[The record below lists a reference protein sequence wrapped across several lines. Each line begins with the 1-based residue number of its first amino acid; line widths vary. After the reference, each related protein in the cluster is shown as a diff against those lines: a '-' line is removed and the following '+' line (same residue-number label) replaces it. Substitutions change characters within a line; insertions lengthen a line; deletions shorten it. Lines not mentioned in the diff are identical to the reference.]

1 MSMSKKFNNWL
12 QIKVFAGLGLL
23 LFSTAVSVTYLNLL
37 AQDSHKNQE
46 LLSHVRQLDVQGQ
59 AIKRRAITYASNA
72 PRDFAP
78 YERDLLIFYPDFTK
92 DLQAFDKQV
101 LRLVKMERELPRSA
115 LHSKN
120 DILKTSISN
129 LKSNWVGFKQGFQE
143 KIGPN
148 INEPRLEWGADYVK
162 DNQELINSIT
172 GNLIVTIDNAIQNQ
186 LNTNK
191 GLSQLAMGGAC
202 VLLILGMIWFYF
214 RVVRRITLAVKGCQR
229 VAQGDFGYQL
239 TIKGNDELS
248 ALAMAFNTLS
258 ARTRFVL
265 TMLTKMHRHGSAE
278 SKVDALWKEAGNY
291 LPIQWLGLWKVNREN
306 DCLEF
311 MSIRSDRSMHSSLQ
325 KSLIKAASD
334 DQHLLEIS
342 KQSLPVKYDNLPRAV
357 TSIPSAKLM
366 RELLKLGLLNSQLIV
381 PLTSDDGWEGILVF
395 VATKTSAYSD
405 EQIELIGNLSPYIAN
420 GFSQIK
426 KPKQKPQVLKTA

>member
-1 MSMSKKFNNWL
+1 MSKKFNNWL

-23 LFSTAVSVTYLNLL
+23 LFGTAASVAYLNLL
-37 AQDSHKNQE
+37 AQDNHQNQE
-46 LLSHVRQLDVQGQ
+46 LLSDVRQLDVQGQ
-59 AIKRRAITYASNA
+59 AIKRRAITYANYA

-78 YERDLLIFYPDFTK
+78 YERDLVIFYPDFTL
-92 DLQAFDKQV
+92 DLEAFDKQV
-101 LRLVKMERELPRSA
+101 EHLINMERELPRSS
-115 LHSKN
+115 LHTRN
-120 DILKTSISN
+120 DILKTSIYN
-129 LKSNWVGFKQGFQE
+129 LKSNWVVFKQGFQE
-143 KIGPN
+143 KIGAN
-148 INEPRLEWGADYVK
+148 ASEPRLEWGADYVQE
-162 DNQELINSIT
+162 NQELINSIT
-172 GNLIVTIDNAIQNQ
+172 GNLIVTIEKAIQRQ

-191 GLSQLAMGGAC
+191 QLSQLAMSGAC

-239 TIKGNDELS
+239 TMKGNDELS

-278 SKVDALWKEAGNY
+278 SKVDSLWNEAGNY
-291 LPIQWLGLWKVNREN
+291 LPIQWLGLWQVNHEN
-306 DCLEF
+306 DSLEF
-311 MSIRSDRSMHSSLQ
+311 MSIRSDRSMHSTLQ
-325 KSLIKAASD
+325 KSIIKAASD
-334 DQHLLEIS
+334 DLHLLEIS
-342 KQSLPVKYDNLPRAV
+342 KQGIPVKYDNLPKSV
-357 TSIPSAKLM
+357 TTIPSAKLM

-395 VATKTSAYSD
+395 VAAKASAYSD

-420 GFSQIK
+420 GFSQTK
-426 KPKQKPQVLKTA
+426 KPMIKPRVLKTA